1 MSESET
7 SIIRSGAG
15 CLSTGALITR
25 LKKEKVRVIG
35 LDCNPLSAGLHLSDT
50 GYVVPRGDEPGFL
63 DEVIRICETEKPGA
77 MISGPEE
84 ELLVLSGNKA
94 LMEERGVVL
103 LCPDFDT
110 VKVCADKLETHHKL
124 NSYAVPTPR
133 IYRIEEAIF
142 PCIIKPRFGRG
153 GKDIYKANDREK
165 LAFFLPKV
173 SQPVVQEFVEGTE
186 YTVDVFADL
195 AGNPLSIVPRVR
207 LQVESGI
214 SVKGVTV
221 FDEEIIHHSRKIVEI
236 LKLVG
241 PSCIQY
247 IKTDERLVF
256 IEINARFGGGSALS
270 MEADPTIVPN
280 LIRIARKELPVPSRG
295 FKQGLVMLRY
305 YNEVFTIRNTE
316 ITGKMK

>member
-1 MSESET
+1 MSEAKT

-15 CLSTGALITR
+15 CLSTGALTTR
-25 LKKEKVRVIG
+25 LRKERVRVIG
-35 LDCNPLSAGLHLSDT
+35 LDCNPMSAGLHLADT

-63 DEVIRICETEKPGA
+63 DEVVRICETEKPDA

-84 ELLVLSGNKA
+84 ELLVLSKNKDM
-94 LMEERGVVL
+94 LEERGVLL

-124 NSYAVPTPR
+124 SSYAVPTPR
-133 IYRIEEAIF
+133 IYQIEEAKF

-153 GKDIYKANDREK
+153 GRDIYKANDREE

-221 FDEEIIHHSRKIVEI
+221 FDEEIISYCRQIAES
-236 LKLVG
+236 LKLIG
-241 PSCIQY
+241 PSCIQCL
-247 IKTDERLVF
+247 KTDERLVF
-256 IEINARFGGGSALS
+256 IEINTRFGGGSALS

-280 LIRIARKELPVPSRG
+280 LVRMARREPPVPSRG

-305 YNEVFTIRNTE
+305 YNEVFTTQDTAA
-316 ITGKMK
+316 TGKTR